1 MTRQR
6 EGETKTL
13 YDTAK
18 KQIDDSIYEL
28 PDHVQ
33 LELGDGLIDNLGVEA
48 NDLFDAGNITR
59 QEEEDILVEQIKE
72 DYNFDDIKDAFD
84 EGIVHENVYFFLW
97 WRK

>member
-59 QEEEDILVEQIKE
+59 QEEEDVLVEQIKE

-84 EGIVHENVYFFLW
+84 EGIVQENVYFFLW